1 MPLELSLP
9 FLALSGAAITAL
21 TYRFWPKIAI
31 RTHAE
36 KHGGIGVREIAVSLA
51 GPDRGGR
58 QVGGGARPASF
69 EFVIYLTLKSCNQS
83 FHT

>member
-9 FLALSGAAITAL
+9 FLALFGAAITAL

-36 KHGGIGVREIAVSLA
+36 KHHGIGVREIAVSLSRP
-51 GPDRGGR
+51 GRGR
-58 QVGGGARPASF
+58 PQVSLGARPRF
-69 EFVIYLTLKSCNQS
+69 EFVIYLTLKSCNQ
-83 FHT
+83 

>member
-9 FLALSGAAITAL
+9 FLALCGAALTAL

-36 KHGGIGVREIAVSLA
+36 KHRGIGVREIAVSLA
-51 GPDRGGR
+51 GPARGGR
-58 QVGGGARPASF
+58 HDGNAARASF
-69 EFVIYLTLKSCNQS
+69 EFVIYLTLKSCNQ
-83 FHT
+83 

>member
-21 TYRFWPKIAI
+21 IYRFWPKIAI

-36 KHGGIGVREIAVSLA
+36 KHRGIGVREIAGSLSGPERGRRAVSL
-51 GPDRGGR
+51 
-58 QVGGGARPASF
+58 GARPSF
-69 EFVIYLTLKSCNQS
+69 EFVIYLTLKSCNQ
-83 FHT
+83 